1 MASEPG
7 AAWPVAIA
15 PGFLL
20 SLVVS
25 LLIALLFH
33 ALFGSRWR
41 GLALALIAALL
52 GFTGG
57 EAFARWSGTG
67 FGMFGTVH
75 LLHGVGGAVVALAV
89 LGALERRGTQRAARA
104 VGLSDEGGPEGAPRG
119 RR

>member
-1 MASEPG
+1 MAGEPG

-20 SLVVS
+20 SLIVS

-89 LGALERRGTQRAARA
+89 LGALERRGMRPARS
-104 VGLSDEGGPEGAPRG
+104 VGPSDDGGPEGARRG